1 MHSTSTRSNSLRLGL
16 AYAELLNS
24 HQRLHT
30 IPVLITMENTKLN
43 IIPSFISFFSFQKEE
58 RSNWNYIKL
67 RSPMPS
73 ISYWDIYFGT
83 IKNVFH
89 ALILFWILKQF
100 MIYKNFEIEMLKS
113 RFSGL
118 LGLSASTKMYK
129 RNPPKKKTLKQYNST
144 FKFTRRSLRQSRS
157 LLSPLSNLS
166 FHLLYHNT
174 ESQ

>member
-129 RNPPKKKTLKQYNST
+129 RNPPKKTPQTIQFNIQIYKMVFASKQIT
-144 FKFTRRSLRQSRS
+144 II
-157 LLSPLSNLS
+157 S
-166 FHLLYHNT
+166 FIKPFFPFII
-174 ESQ
+174 S